1 MSDWEDDYDEE
12 GVAIEKLVH
21 KTTATNKQL
30 VAKDG
35 HGDGKVYA
43 DMKTRT
49 WFGESREARGERS
62 WEGTDFRSRRGQPDR
77 GRSHGERRCEN
88 ETSDRSRPLIFKVEN
103 LSIGRII
110 GRGGAKIRELEE
122 SSGGRI
128 KITRGDYE
136 GEVVIFGSSA
146 AQQNAKEMIEDLVAG
161 TPSLFSYGTYLSF
174 FKMLNFTFK

>member
-1 MSDWEDDYDEE
+1 MSDWEDDYNEE
-12 GVAIEKLVH
+12 GVTNEKLVP
-21 KTTATNKQL
+21 KTTATNKKL

-35 HGDGKVYA
+35 QGDGKVYA

-49 WFGESREARGERS
+49 WFGESRGERS
-62 WEGTDFRSRRGQPDR
+62 WEGTEFRSRRGQPDR
-77 GRSHGERRCEN
+77 GRSHGERRCGN
-88 ETSDRSRPLIFKVEN
+88 EMSDGSRPLIFKVEN

-128 KITRGDYE
+128 KIIRGDYE

-146 AQQNAKEMIEDLVAG
+146 AQQKAKEMIEDLVAG
-161 TPSLFSYGTYLSF
+161 RTSLFSYGRMCSGSD
-174 FKMLNFTFK
+174 LNRY

>member
-12 GVAIEKLVH
+12 GVTIEKLVP
-21 KTTATNKQL
+21 KTTATNKKF

-35 HGDGKVYA
+35 QGDGKVYA

-49 WFGESREARGERS
+49 WFGESRGERS
-62 WEGTDFRSRRGQPDR
+62 WEGTEFRSRRGQPDR
-77 GRSHGERRCEN
+77 GRSHGERRCGN
-88 ETSDRSRPLIFKVEN
+88 EMSDGSRPLIFKVEN

-128 KITRGDYE
+128 KA
-136 GEVVIFGSSA
+136 SS
-146 AQQNAKEMIEDLVAG
+146 NSVPSKLVMSARSKLHW
-161 TPSLFSYGTYLSF
+161 TLF
-174 FKMLNFTFK
+174 MLWYQKRPD